1 MSEHARS
8 SGAASPQQDPQPA
21 ISRREIIRRV
31 IFEADTSAGKVF
43 DVVLLVVIILSVILV
58 MLESIATI
66 EPDYGDWLRISEW
79 IITGLFTVEY
89 LVRLYCVPSPIRYAR
104 SFFGVVDLLSVLPS
118 YLSLLLPGSQSLLV
132 IRALRLLRIFRIFK
146 VARYLTETNMLVT
159 ALRSSLPKVIVFMG
173 TLLIGIIIMG
183 SAMYLIEGEAG
194 GFTSIPV
201 SMYWAV
207 VTMTTVGYGDI
218 APVTA
223 PGKVVAAI
231 AMLLGYSIIA
241 VPTGIVSAELV
252 RASRRPH
259 NTRVCNDCFSEGHDE
274 GARFCRDCGA
284 ELEVP
289 EPVMPPVPKL

>member
-1 MSEHARS
+1 MSGHATESPEEHRQ
-8 SGAASPQQDPQPA
+8 AAT
-21 ISRREIIRRV
+21 SRREVLRRV
-31 IFEADTSAGKVF
+31 IFEADTAAGKVF
-43 DVVLLVVIILSVILV
+43 DVTLLVVIVLSVILV
-58 MLESIATI
+58 TMESVAEI
-66 EPDYGDWLRISEW
+66 EQDYGDWLRISEW

-89 LVRLYCVPSPIRYAR
+89 MVRLYCVPSPIRYAR

-132 IRALRLLRIFRIFK
+132 IRALRLLRIFRVFK
-146 VARYLTETNMLVT
+146 VARFLTETNVLVT
-159 ALRSSLPKVIVFMG
+159 ALHSSLPKVIVFMG
-173 TLLIGIIIMG
+173 TLLIGVIIMG
-183 SAMYLIEGEAG
+183 SIMYLIEGEAG

-201 SMYWAV
+201 SVYWAV

-223 PGKVVAAI
+223 PGQVVAAI
-231 AMLLGYSIIA
+231 AMLMGYSIIA

-259 NTRVCNDCFSEGHDE
+259 NTRVCNACFSEGHAD

-284 ELEVP
+284 ELSAPDMPP
-289 EPVMPPVPKL
+289 EPKA